1 MANPK
6 PAVARYRRFPLWL
19 AYAGT
24 VAVFL
29 WMASQFYLPG
39 KGFTYLI
46 MFGEKESPRY
56 IPALRAINHYE
67 LENSGG
73 YDAQYYAQ
81 IAMRPWLSNRALQ
94 AAVDSLPYRARR
106 ILFCW
111 TAYGLAGGDPAR
123 ALHIYAVQN
132 IACWLALAALLLR
145 WFPASSWENFVRWFG
160 VLFSFGLCFSVRGS
174 LVDGPSLL
182 LIAAGVALAEA
193 GRRWWSAALL
203 GVAGLGKE
211 TNILAGAAFAPP
223 RFTDWRGWFREIGRW
238 IMVVA
243 PLAIWVV
250 VLQLWLGRA
259 GDPGARNFD
268 WPFAAYL
275 RKWQATLT
283 EMRSDDPDV
292 FAKWSVVMLVALTAQ
307 WLFFALR
314 PRWELP
320 WWRIGAAY
328 SVLMIFLGDA
338 VWEGYPGAASR
349 VLLPMALAF
358 NVLIPRGRIGW
369 FLVLIAGNLTVLMA
383 SDTLRSP
390 GRESFALEGPRALRI
405 VEGSGQVVEAVF
417 DQNWYPPEK
426 SWLEFWRWSSGT
438 GSVVLRNPHPFAVK
452 ADISFGLRAN
462 DTRTVTVKQKGE
474 ALVHVALVPEAH
486 REILLSDVR
495 LEPGETIWNFVTDAP
510 SAFPKSD
517 ELRRIAFSLRNYK
530 IVLRGKAEA
539 AVVAPAQAPVP
550 EK

>member
-1 MANPK
+1 
-6 PAVARYRRFPLWL
+6 
-19 AYAGT
+19 
-24 VAVFL
+24 
-29 WMASQFYLPG
+29 MASQFYLPG

-111 TAYGLAGGDPAR
+111 TAYGLAWGDPAR

-132 IACWLALAALLLR
+132 IVCWLALAVLLLR
-145 WFPASSWENFVRWFG
+145 WFPMESWENFVRWVG
-160 VLFSFGLCFSVRGS
+160 VLFSFGMCFSVRGS

-182 LIAAGVALAEA
+182 LIAGGVALAEA

-211 TNILAGAAFAPP
+211 TNILAGATFAPP
-223 RFTDWRGWFREIGRW
+223 RFGDWRGWLRETGRW
-238 IMVVA
+238 LLVVS
-243 PLAIWVV
+243 PLVIWVV
-250 VLQLWLGRA
+250 VLQIWLGRA
-259 GDPGARNFD
+259 GDAGARNFD
-268 WPFAAYL
+268 WPFAAYF
-275 RKWQATLT
+275 RKWQETIAEL
-283 EMRSDDPDV
+283 RSADPDV
-292 FAKWSVVMLVALTAQ
+292 FTKWSVVMLVALTVQ

-314 PRWELP
+314 PRWDLP

-338 VWEGYPGAASR
+338 VWEGFPGAASR

-358 NVLIPRGRIGW
+358 NVLVPRRHLGW
-369 FLVLIAGNLTVLMA
+369 FLALLAGNLTVLMA

-390 GRESFALEGPRALRI
+390 GRESFELEGPRELRM
-405 VEGSGQVVEAVF
+405 VAATGRVVEAVF
-417 DQNWYPPEK
+417 DEHWYPPEK
-426 SWLEFWRWSSGT
+426 SWLEFWRWSNGSGKI
-438 GSVVLRNPHPFAVK
+438 VLRNPHPFTVV

-462 DTRTVTVKQKGE
+462 DARRVNVKQDGKT
-474 ALVHVALVPEAH
+474 LVHAALAESQQN
-486 REILLSDVR
+486 EIVLENIR
-495 LEPGETIWNFVTDAP
+495 LEPGETSWLFETDAP
-510 SAFPKSD
+510 AAFPVTD

-530 IVLRGKAEA
+530 IKLRGKAEPLA
-539 AVVAPAQAPVP
+539 SPAPPAPAP
-550 EK
+550 